1 VKTLANASDTNEIL
15 RRLKKVRPDSPRRWG
30 RMTSH
35 QMICHLIDSFRMM
48 AAERDVS
55 DATGPVQQTIVKW
68 FALYLPLPWPAGIM
82 TRPEIDQELGGSPP
96 VEFAADIDE
105 LVRRVERVAAAGS
118 SIRGAAHPI
127 FGPMSSADWLRW
139 SYRHLDHH
147 LRQFGA

>member
-1 VKTLANASDTNEIL
+1 VKTLANATDTHEIL
-15 RRLKKVRPDSPRRWG
+15 QRLKKVRPDSPRRWG
-30 RMTSH
+30 KMTSH
-35 QMICHLIDSFRMM
+35 QMICHLTDSFRMM
-48 AAERDVS
+48 ASEKEVS
-55 DATGPVQQTIVKW
+55 DATGPFQQTILKW

-118 SIRGAAHPI
+118 SIRCAPHPI
-127 FGPMSSADWLRW
+127 FGPMSNADWLRW